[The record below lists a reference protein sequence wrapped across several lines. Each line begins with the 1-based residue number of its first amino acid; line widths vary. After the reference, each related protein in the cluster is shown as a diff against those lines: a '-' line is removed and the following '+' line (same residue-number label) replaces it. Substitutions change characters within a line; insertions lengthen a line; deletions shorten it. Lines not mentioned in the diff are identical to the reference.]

1 MDYHHQ
7 VVPKH
12 VQINIVHYFDIDEIL
27 LIKETIGIHQSLI
40 SFNDISVGISS
51 LNLNQLEYLSNNA
64 KKIHLSFGRADL
76 LNEI

>member
-1 MDYHHQ
+1 LDDHLE

-12 VQINIVHYFDIDEIL
+12 VQLMGSFDINEIL

-40 SFNDISVGISS
+40 SFNDISVRISS
-51 LNLNQLEYLSNNA
+51 LNLNQLEYLSNNS
-64 KKIHLSFGRADL
+64 KKVTLYFDEVEL

>member
-1 MDYHHQ
+1 LDYHHQ

-40 SFNDISVGISS
+40 SFNDISVRISS

-64 KKIHLSFGRADL
+64 KKVTLYFDEVEL